1 MAQRPANSSRPAS
14 AGRPRRVS
22 DTQQSVKSAKVTGQ
36 APRQRSAAASQQRAA
51 TSRPRSQAGRPVTSR
66 PQPRSARTEYRPIM
80 RIPLGDIQRR
90 LTFGLVVLAVLVAG
104 ATLRLIQV
112 QGFDS
117 RSYAEAAAAQV
128 QRVRTL
134 PAVRGGIYDANGRVL
149 AQTQAAVDVI
159 ADPLAIVGESKKSDD
174 PTKVEARAR
183 KIAEVLVTYLGE
195 TVEYYVPL
203 LLDTTKQHYS
213 VLKRQVTAAKFRELA
228 TALNEAELGGI
239 YRLDNPIRNYPNG
252 ASAGS
257 IVGFLNSDKEGAAG
271 IEYAL
276 NRQLSG
282 VAGEEAYAA
291 SAYGRIPLAGSV
303 LKPALNGTN
312 YTLTINADV
321 QQMLELSL
329 ADAIARTGGKVGFAI
344 TMDVTTGEVIALA
357 NNPSYDPA
365 NFAKAQQSDLGN
377 RAVQMMYEPGSVVK
391 LLTVAALEDQGLIN
405 PDTQIVVPAQV
416 QSGEAVIK
424 DAFDH
429 GTINLTARG
438 VIAKSSNVGT
448 VEMGR
453 KLSREKYLEY
463 VTNFGLGQP
472 TGIELPGEAAGSVNA
487 QMSSFDLDR
496 AFFGQAM
503 SVTGIQMA
511 AAVAAIAN
519 GGVYNQPTII
529 KSAVDGNGKQIP
541 LQRAQPRRVISQQA
555 STDVL
560 NMMEGMISSTNGV
573 LDMANFRQGGKTGT
587 SQRYSESCGC
597 YPPGSWTMSFVDV
610 APIENPRYL
619 TYMVVD
625 EPTAGVNSGHTMVAP
640 AVRDFMKFLLP
651 YMGVPMSTG
660 PLRKD
665 PLTW

>member
-1 MAQRPANSSRPAS
+1 MAQRPTNSSRPAP
-14 AGRPRRVS
+14 AGRPRQVS
-22 DTQQSVKSAKVTGQ
+22 SQQHTKSGKVPVSGSSKRPAANPQ
-36 APRQRSAAASQQRAA
+36 QRST
-51 TSRPRSQAGRPVTSR
+51 TSRSRSQASR
-66 PQPRSARTEYRPIM
+66 TAVARAQSHPARIEYRPSK
-80 RIPLGDIQRR
+80 RIPLGNVERR
-90 LTFGLVVLAVLVAG
+90 LKFGMAILALAVIG

-117 RSYAEAAAAQV
+117 KAYAEAASAQV

-134 PAVRGGIYDANGRVL
+134 PAVRGGIYDSNGRVL
-149 AQTQAAVDVI
+149 AQTQAAVDVV
-159 ADPLAIVGESKKSDD
+159 ADPLAILGESKKSDA
-174 PTKVEARAR
+174 PEKVEARAR
-183 KIAEVLVTYLGE
+183 EIAEILVMYLGE
-195 TVEYYVPL
+195 TVQYYVPL
-203 LLDTTKQHYS
+203 LLDTSKQHYS

-228 TALNEAELGGI
+228 IALNEAELGGI
-239 YRLDNPIRNYPNG
+239 YRIDNPIRNYPNG
-252 ASAGS
+252 MSAGS
-257 IVGFLNSDKEGAAG
+257 VIGFLNSEKEGAAG

-329 ADAIARTGGKVGFAI
+329 ADSMARTGGKVGFAI
-344 TMDVTTGEVIALA
+344 TMDVTTGEVIGLA
-357 NNPSYDPA
+357 NYPSYDPA
-365 NFAKAQQSDLGN
+365 NFAKAEQNDLGN
-377 RAVQMMYEPGSVVK
+377 RAVQMMYEPGSVAK
-391 LLTVAALEDQGLIN
+391 LLAVAALEDQGLIN
-405 PDTQIVVPAQV
+405 PDTQITVPAQV
-416 QSGEAVIK
+416 QSGDFVIK

-438 VIAKSSNVGT
+438 IIAKSSNIGT
-448 VEMGR
+448 VQMAR
-453 KLSREKYLEY
+453 NLSREKYLEY
-463 VTNFGLGQP
+463 LKNFGLGQP
-472 TGIELPGEAAGSVNA
+472 TGIELPGEAAGSVNP

-496 AFFGQAM
+496 VFFGQSM
-503 SVTGIQMA
+503 SATGIQMA
-511 AAVAAIAN
+511 GAIAAIAN

-555 STDVL
+555 SSDVL
-560 NMMEGMISSTNGV
+560 NMMEGMVASTNGG
-573 LDMANFRQGGKTGT
+573 LDIANFRHGGKTGT

-597 YPPGSWTMSFVDV
+597 YPPGSWTMSFIDV
-610 APIENPRYL
+610 APIEQPRYL

-651 YMGVPMSTG
+651 YMGAPMSTG